1 MAYSKLLTRQIS
13 RYLTSEFDQVPEMI
27 EFLEAVDRSY
37 LAFERDRELT
47 EQAFSIS
54 EKEYS
59 ALHTTLK
66 QELEI
71 KKLSVQKLEE
81 AVNAIS
87 GVNLQT
93 ESNDLLSI
101 ARFLH
106 QQINQRKNAEKVF
119 TSLITNMEN
128 GILLE
133 DENRAVVFTNQVF
146 CELFSLPVSPEALQ
160 GVDCTHAAEASK
172 DLFNE
177 PEQFVRRIDTILSEK
192 KLIKGEILEL
202 ANGSV
207 YQRDY
212 IPLFIDHNYKGHL
225 WSYTDITQQ
234 KKSRDALE
242 QSELKNRLI
251 MNGALDA
258 IITIDIE
265 GIITFWN
272 PQAEEIFGWTS
283 QEALGQKLSDLIIPA
298 VHQGSHIQG
307 LRSYTQTREGR
318 VLGKTLELPALNR
331 AKKTFPIELYIIPLK
346 QGENE
351 FFCSFIRDISERKK
365 YESELEKLSLVA
377 SANNN
382 GVIFVDLSGKIFW
395 VNEGFQKLTQY
406 NFNQVSGKVLFDICQ
421 GQYTD
426 VTSRVTIEK
435 AFNKG
440 QSFTLEGIYYRQDKS
455 WFWARISGQPIID
468 KQQAITQYFFIVEDI
483 SQEKSVQR
491 QLKEYEEK
499 LRMALTNV
507 GDNYW
512 EHDFRSQKTYFSN
525 PSSKVLG
532 FPIDETTDLA
542 GLWWRQVHSADRSTL
557 EENDNLYRAG
567 LQTHHSLEYRMI
579 HKDGSI
585 SWVLDRGVVTEQ
597 DTAGTPLK
605 IIGTHINITHQ
616 KELEIALKVAKEAA
630 EESTRSKELFLA
642 NMSHEIRTPM
652 NAIMGM
658 SNQLKKTSLTEQ
670 QQFYLNTIQAASDN
684 LLVIINDI
692 LDLSKIEAGKL
703 TIEQIGFEPH
713 QLIKKVL
720 QIMSHRAEEKGLLFT
735 NSLLDTQI
743 APVLIGDP
751 HRLTQILLNLISNAI
766 KFTDKGRVD
775 IRCQVVEEDAT
786 QQTIQATVQDTGIGM
801 DDEFVRTIFQTFSQ
815 EDTSIS
821 RRFGGTGLGMSIC
834 KNLVDLMGGKIEV
847 KSQKQVGTT
856 VSFSIPFN
864 KGESS
869 HLPQKQPEQ
878 INTDFLSGSK
888 ILVVDDNEMNRL
900 LASTILKNYGAL
912 IDEARNGLEA
922 LEKLKAQPYNL
933 VLMDVHMPIMDGL
946 EATKQIREKIKAQL
960 PIIALTALAVSGD
973 REKFIRAG
981 MNDYLSKPFDES
993 ILLAVVAKWLGKDS
1007 VYHST
1012 TSETEIRDGLFD
1024 LSGLR
1029 SIAQGDEEFV
1039 WEMVSMFIDLVPAGI
1054 KEMKTAYE
1062 ANDFKKVSQIAHRLH
1077 PSVATLN
1084 IKSLADVLVDID
1096 KNAET
1101 YQANQRLEGLITG
1114 LDEVIKAVVDQLVTN
1129 ASTNKLS

>member
-13 RYLTSEFDQVPEMI
+13 RYLTGECQQSPEMAK
-27 EFLEAVDRSY
+27 FLEAVDRSY
-37 LAFERDRELT
+37 LAYERDRELT
-47 EQAFSIS
+47 ERAFALS

-66 QELEI
+66 SELQI
-71 KKLSVQKLEE
+71 KKLSVQQLEE
-81 AVNAIS
+81 AITTIS
-87 GVNLQT
+87 ESNFQT
-93 ESNDLLSI
+93 EGNDLLSI

-128 GILLE
+128 GVLLE
-133 DENRAVVFTNQVF
+133 DEKRAVVFTNQIF
-146 CELFSLPVSPEALQ
+146 CELFNLPVSPEALQ

-172 DLFNE
+172 YLFNE
-177 PEQFVRRIDTILSEK
+177 PEQFVRRIDTILADK
-192 KLIKGEILEL
+192 KLVRGDILEL

-212 IPLFIDHNYKGHL
+212 IPLFIDQNYKGHL
-225 WSYTDITQQ
+225 WSYTNITEQ

-258 IITIDIE
+258 IITIDIK

-272 PQAEEIFGWTS
+272 PQAEKIFGWTS
-283 QEALGQKLSDLIIPA
+283 QEALGQKLADLIIPT
-298 VHQGSHIQG
+298 VHRGSHTQG
-307 LRSYTQTREGR
+307 LQSYMQTREGP

-351 FFCSFIRDISERKK
+351 FFCSFIRDVSERKK

-377 SANNN
+377 SANKN

-395 VNEGFQKLTQY
+395 ANEGFQQLTQY
-406 NFNQVSGKVLFDICQ
+406 KFNQVSGKTLFDICQ

-426 VTSRVTIEK
+426 ATSRVTVDN

-440 QSFTLEGIYYRQDKS
+440 QSFALEGIYYRQDKS

-468 KQQAITQYFFIVEDI
+468 KQQAVTQYFFIVEDI
-483 SQEKSVQR
+483 SQEKIVQR

-512 EHDFRSQKTYFSN
+512 EHDFRTQKTYFSN
-525 PSSKVLG
+525 PTNRLLG
-532 FPIDETTDLA
+532 FPIDESTDLA
-542 GLWWRQVHSADRSTL
+542 SLWWHQVHPADRPML
-557 EENDNLYRAG
+557 EENDNMYRAG
-567 LQTHHSLEYRMI
+567 LRTQHAIEYRMI
-579 HKDGSI
+579 HNDGSI
-585 SWVLDRGVVTEQ
+585 KWVLDRGVVTEQ
-597 DTAGTPLK
+597 DAAGKPLK

-703 TIEQIGFEPH
+703 IIEQIGFEPH
-713 QLIKKVL
+713 QLIKKVI

-735 NSLLDTQI
+735 NSFFDTRT
-743 APVLIGDP
+743 APVLVGDP

-766 KFTDKGRVD
+766 KFTDKGSVD
-775 IRCQVVEEDAT
+775 IRCQVIEEDAT
-786 QQTIQATVQDTGIGM
+786 QQTIRASVQDTGIGM
-801 DDEFVRTIFQTFSQ
+801 DEEFVRTIFQTFSQ
-815 EDTSIS
+815 EDTSIT

-834 KNLVDLMGGKIEV
+834 KNLVDLMGGQIEV
-847 KSQKQVGTT
+847 NSQKQVGTT
-856 VSFSIPFN
+856 VSFCITFN
-864 KGESS
+864 KGEFSQ
-869 HLPQKQPEQ
+869 LPQNQPEQ
-878 INTDFLSGSK
+878 INTDFLSEST

-922 LEKLKAQPYNL
+922 LEKLTTQPYNL

-946 EATKQIREKIKAQL
+946 EATKQIREKIKSQL

-973 REKFIRAG
+973 REKFMKAG
-981 MNDYLSKPFDES
+981 MNDYLSKPFDEPS
-993 ILLAVVAKWLGKDS
+993 LLAVVAKWLGKDS
-1007 VYHST
+1007 VFPET
-1012 TSETEIRDGLFD
+1012 ISETKNQDSLFD
-1024 LSGLR
+1024 LSELR
-1029 SIAQGDEEFV
+1029 SIAQGEEEFV
-1039 WEMVSMFIDLVPAGI
+1039 WEMVNLFIEMVPAGI
-1054 KEMKTAYE
+1054 KEMKAAYE
-1062 ANDFKKVSQIAHRLH
+1062 ANDFKKVSQLAHRLH
-1077 PSVATLN
+1077 PSVATLGIN
-1084 IKSLADVLVDID
+1084 SLADVLVDID

-1101 YQANQRLEGLITG
+1101 YQTSQRLEELITR
-1114 LDEVIKAVVDQLVTN
+1114 LDEVIKEVVDQLITN
-1129 ASTNKLS
+1129 GSTNKLS